1 LADVPL
7 ADLAR
12 SADEAWAAEL
22 IGSGHGRRAVQIAM
36 QTLRAMLTVA
46 LDAGMIDTNPAARV
60 RLPPAPPTERTP
72 ADRVLDREAQLGS
85 SRRPGT

>member
-22 IGSGHGRRAVQIAM
+22 IGSGHGRRGRDRNADAPGH
-36 QTLRAMLTVA
+36 AHGA